1 MKLSRRISIWF
12 LLQVTL
18 EKQEHALPCST
29 YHQLIFGLAIN
40 MLTSLLLM
48 ALGVLN
54 TPDVCEDNGTLSILK
69 ILNIRRALKAAVTLL
84 RKEFRNGLWSFS
96 AGILAFKS
104 EKRDD
109 NVVPGLVHVEFRVP
123 WGFCI

>member
-1 MKLSRRISIWF
+1 MVSASGNPREARACFALFYLPSVLNVHHSLIS
-12 LLQVTL
+12 
-18 EKQEHALPCST
+18 
-29 YHQLIFGLAIN
+29 GLAIN

-54 TPDVCEDNGTLSILK
+54 TSDVCEYNGTLSILK

>member
-1 MKLSRRISIWF
+1 MVSASGNPREARACS
-12 LLQVTL
+12 
-18 EKQEHALPCST
+18 ALFYLPSVLNV
-29 YHQLIFGLAIN
+29 HHSLIFGLVIN

-96 AGILAFKS
+96 ACFLAFRS